1 MVRRAL
7 LTFALVGA
15 LAAPQGVSGQTSLG
29 VDFTSVT
36 TSNTGSW
43 SLGWSF
49 NVLNSFTVSQLG
61 FYDHLADGL
70 TDSHDIGLWDPFG
83 SLIASATVQAGTGS
97 TLMGFFRMVNIAPI
111 SLAAGNDYRIAAVT
125 GRDAF
130 TWNPGG
136 FTTDPNLQYVRS
148 SWVGASS
155 LRYPTSTN
163 SPTGYFGANLGIGEV
178 QLGEGELRVIDE
190 EILISTAPEPMSVLL
205 VGTGLLGVFVLR
217 RRNQD
222 ELEIDEA

>member
-70 TDSHDIGLWDPFG
+70 TDSHDVGLWDPFG
-83 SLIASATVQAGTGS
+83 SLIASASVQAGTGS

-111 SLAAGNDYRIAAVT
+111 SLAVGNDYRIAAVT
-125 GRDAF
+125 GRDAY
-130 TWNPGG
+130 TWNPNGI
-136 FTTDPNLQYVRS
+136 TTDPNLQYVRS
-148 SWVGASS
+148 SWVGGSS
-155 LRYPTSTN
+155 LLYPTSTDSN
-163 SPTGYFGANLGIGEV
+163 TGYFGPNLGIGEPLDV
-178 QLGEGELRVIDE
+178 RE
-190 EILISTAPEPMSVLL
+190 EILTSTAPEPVSVLL
-205 VGTGLLGVFVLR
+205 VGTGLLGVFVVR
-217 RRNQD
+217 RRKQD
-222 ELEIDEA
+222 ELEVDEA